1 MAERLEI
8 IVTATDK
15 ASGVLSGITGKLGG
29 LGGIAKGA
37 LIGGLGLAVTGAT
50 AALGGLTAGLGVSIS
65 EAMEAEEVMAQLNA
79 VLKSTGGAAGVT
91 ADMASDLAT
100 SMSQV
105 TRFNDEAILSG
116 ENMLLTFTNIGE
128 NVFPQA
134 TQTMLDMSQALGQDV
149 QSSAMQLGKALNDP
163 INGVTAL
170 RRVGVNFT
178 EDQQKTIKAM
188 VETGQAALAQKLIL
202 FELRKEFGGSAEAA
216 GGTLAGQLDILKNTM
231 SNVAEEVGTVLLP
244 ILTDG
249 LKALAPL
256 LIGLATSIADF
267 LSSEGFKAWLASTAE
282 FIVNVLVPG
291 LQMVW
296 DWLAKYLPPAIATVA
311 DFWQNKLIPA
321 VKAFWTFI
329 QPVVEWLRTAFT
341 VTIPAAVA
349 KLRAGW
355 DADFGG
361 IRTMFEGFVRHIK
374 LVFSLFKAAFEG
386 DWRKFGEI
394 LRQIVDNAWNTL
406 KTVLDKWIKIAF
418 NVVKSLFTK
427 IKEIDWLE
435 VGRNIVEGIANGIEA
450 AKDWAIAAIIGV
462 GQGILDAIKGFLGI
476 QSPSSVMASQV
487 GAQMAAGIRQGLIG
501 GLDSLTASATAH
513 IMPVVQGL
521 SAPFGAASPAYAMA
535 GASGGINVV
544 VQYSPMVSFADE
556 YELERR
562 LKPVIE
568 RAMRRR

>member
-37 LIGGLGLAVTGAT
+37 LIGGLGMAVTGAT
-50 AALGGLTAGLGVSIS
+50 AALGGLGAGLGVSIS

-100 SMSQV
+100 SLSQV

-116 ENMLLTFTNIGE
+116 ENMLLTFTNIGQDI
-128 NVFPQA
+128 FPQT
-134 TQTMLDMSQALGQDV
+134 TQTMLDMSQALGQDLK
-149 QSSAMQLGKALNDP
+149 SSAIQLGKALNDP
-163 INGVTAL
+163 ITGVTAL
-170 RRVGVNFT
+170 RRVGVTFS
-178 EDQQKTIKAM
+178 ESQQEVIKSL
-188 VETGQAALAQKLIL
+188 VETGDVAGAQALIL
-202 FELRKEFGGSAEAA
+202 QELQKEFGGSAEAA

-249 LKALAPL
+249 LKALSPL

-291 LQMVW
+291 LQMIW
-296 DWLAKYLPPAIATVA
+296 DWLAKNIPPAIATVA
-311 DFWQNKLIPA
+311 DFWENKLIPA

-329 QPVVEWLRTAFT
+329 QPVVEWLQTAFT
-341 VTIPAAVA
+341 VTIPAAVS
-349 KLRAGW
+349 KLRSLW
-355 DADFGG
+355 EADFGG
-361 IRTMFEGFVRHIK
+361 IRTMVSGVFNHIK
-374 LVFSLFKAAFEG
+374 LVFALFKAAFEG
-386 DWRKFGEI
+386 DWRKFGEV
-394 LRQIVDNAWNTL
+394 LRQIVDNSWKVI
-406 KTVLDKWIKIAF
+406 KTVFEKWIKISF
-418 NVVKSLFTK
+418 DIVKSLFTK
-427 IKEIDWLE
+427 IKEIDWIQ

-487 GAQMAAGIRQGLIG
+487 GAQMAAGIRMGLVN
-501 GLDSLTASATAH
+501 GLDNITASAKAH

-521 SAPFGAASPAYAMA
+521 SAPFASASPAYAMA
-535 GASGGINVV
+535 GASGVNLV

-556 YELERR
+556 YELEHR